1 MSPSPAPPPAFPES
15 RAAASLQRWSRA
27 CGGGLVRADQLG
39 AASGLEGESYP
50 LACRVPPHA
59 EVVHTFDDPE
69 LRRPIMIAPDF
80 VQQGRLILDLE
91 IVMIAGIYID
101 RHHNIL

>member
-1 MSPSPAPPPAFPES
+1 MSPSPALTPALRAS
-15 RAAASLQRWSRA
+15 RATASRQRWSRV
-27 CGGGLVRADQLG
+27 CGGGLVRADQFG

-50 LACRVPPHA
+50 LACHVPPHA
-59 EVVHTFDDPE
+59 EVVHAFDDPE

-80 VQQGRLILDLE
+80 VQHGRLILDLE
-91 IVMIAGIYID
+91 IVMIARVDID